1 MLLLSNRKF
10 IIIIITALLVTGSGI
25 VTQDLFAKT
34 TFSKSLD
41 VSSNIAVPEGLT
53 FSPDGKKCTLPII
66 LEI

>member
-34 TFSKSLD
+34 TFSKFCKD
-41 VSSNIAVPEGLT
+41 GAAVMM
-53 FSPDGKKCTLPII
+53 F
-66 LEI
+66 